1 MVTSTVSNV
10 LSGLVRKA
18 RFRPAARLSMLFIA
32 AVILLAG
39 DEPVCMAG
47 TAGPSPAK
55 FERLTETFN
64 SKVRTG
70 VIPGAVVL
78 IEQHGQPVYFKC
90 FGVRDAATK
99 APMTPDTLFALHS
112 MTKPITSV
120 AAMMLI
126 DDGKLSL
133 DDPVARYIPAFA
145 SIEVG
150 IDAIAADGKPF
161 LKLLPANRPVTIRD
175 LLRHTS
181 GITYEYI
188 GSDLITTAYTDAKL
202 FAGNFDNELFAERI
216 AGLPLSSQPGTLWR
230 YGHSTDVL
238 GRVIEVVSG
247 KSLFAFERERIF
259 APLGMTNTSYGIA
272 SDADRARMA
281 EPMPD
286 DSELRDSERARRSQM
301 QWQSGGGGLVS
312 TAADYARFSEM
323 ILHRGELNGKRYL
336 SPKSYAQM
344 TTDQIGPGSGV
355 ARDDDYFPGAAFGF
369 GFGFAVRVDTGK
381 AELPELG
388 AVGDLEWDSGS
399 GPAFVVDPEHDLV
412 AVMMAQV
419 GAKRGQVQ
427 RAFKK
432 LVYEAL
438 EK

>member
-1 MVTSTVSNV
+1 VAMSIISNL
-10 LSGLVRKA
+10 LSGLVRKI
-18 RFRPAARLSMLFIA
+18 RFALAARIPMLFIV
-32 AVILLAG
+32 AVILLVS
-39 DEPVCMAG
+39 DEAVCLAG

-55 FERLTETFN
+55 FERLTEMFN
-64 SKVRTG
+64 NEVRTG
-70 VIPGAVVL
+70 IISGAVVL

-99 APMTPDTLFALHS
+99 TQMTPDTLFALHS

-145 SIEVG
+145 SMEVG
-150 IDAIAADGKPF
+150 IDAVAADGKPF
-161 LKLLPANRPVTIRD
+161 LKRLPANRPVTIRD

-188 GSDLITTAYTDAKL
+188 GSDLIKTAYTGAKL
-202 FAGNFDNELFAERI
+202 FAGNFDNELLAERI

-247 KSLFAFERERIF
+247 KSLFEFERERIF
-259 APLGMTNTSYGIA
+259 EPLGMTNTSYGIGA
-272 SDADRARMA
+272 AADRARMA
-281 EPMPD
+281 APLPD
-286 DSELRDSERARRSQM
+286 DSELRDSERARLAHPH
-301 QWQSGGGGLVS
+301 WQSGGGGLVS

-323 ILHRGELNGKRYL
+323 ILHRGQLNGKRYL
-336 SPKSYAQM
+336 SPKSYEQM

-355 ARDDDYFPGAAFGF
+355 AHDNDYFPGAAFGF
-369 GFGFAVRVDTGK
+369 GFGFAVRLDTGK
-381 AELPELG
+381 TELPEQG
-388 AVGDLEWDSGS
+388 VAGNLEWDSGS
-399 GPAFVVDPEHDLV
+399 GPTFIVDPEHDLV
-412 AVMMAQV
+412 AVMMVQV

-427 RAFKK
+427 HAFKK

>member
-1 MVTSTVSNV
+1 MVTPIISSL
-10 LSGLVRKA
+10 LSGVIRKVR
-18 RFRPAARLSMLFIA
+18 FGPAARLPIIFIL
-32 AVILLAG
+32 AVIFLADDG
-39 DEPVCMAG
+39 LACIAG
-47 TAGPSPAK
+47 TAEPSPVRLA
-55 FERLTETFN
+55 RLTEAFDN
-64 SKVRTG
+64 EVRTG
-70 VIPGAVVL
+70 IIPGAVVL
-78 IEQHGQPVYFKC
+78 IEQHGRPVYFKC
-90 FGVRDAATK
+90 FGVRDVATK
-99 APMTPDTLFALHS
+99 TPMTPDTLFALHS

-145 SIEVG
+145 SMKVG
-150 IDAIAADGKPF
+150 IDVVTADGKPF
-161 LKLLPANRPVTIRD
+161 LKLVPANRPVTIRD

-188 GSDLITTAYTDAKL
+188 GSDLITSAYTDAKL
-202 FAGNFDNELFAERI
+202 FAGNVDNKLFAERI
-216 AGLPLSSQPGTLWR
+216 AGLPLSSQPGTVWR

-259 APLGMTNTSYGIA
+259 VPLGMTNTGYGGPT
-272 SDADRARMA
+272 DADRARMA
-281 EPMPD
+281 KPMPD
-286 DSELRDSERARRSQM
+286 DTELRASEQARLSHP

-323 ILHRGELNGKRYL
+323 ILHRGELDGKRYL
-336 SPKSYAQM
+336 SPTSYAQM

-381 AELPELG
+381 AELPEQG

-399 GPAFVVDPEHDLV
+399 GPSFVVDPGRDMI
-412 AVMMAQV
+412 AVMMVQV

-427 RAFKK
+427 HTFKK

>member
-1 MVTSTVSNV
+1 VVTSIISNSQ
-10 LSGLVRKA
+10 SGVARKVR
-18 RFRPAARLSMLFIA
+18 FGPVARLPMLFIVT
-32 AVILLAG
+32 VILLVCDG
-39 DEPVCMAG
+39 PVCMAG
-47 TAGPSPAK
+47 TAGPVPTK

-64 SKVRTG
+64 REIRTG
-70 VIPGAVVL
+70 IIPGAVVL

-90 FGVRDAATK
+90 FGVRDAATTT
-99 APMTPDTLFALHS
+99 PMTPDTLFALHS

-145 SIEVG
+145 SMEVG
-150 IDAIAADGKPF
+150 TDAIAADGKPF
-161 LKLLPANRPVTIRD
+161 LKLLPANRPITIRD

-202 FAGNFDNELFAERI
+202 FADNFDNKLFAERI

-247 KSLFAFERERIF
+247 KSLFEFERERIF
-259 APLGMTNTSYGIA
+259 APLDMTNTSYVVTT
-272 SDADRARMA
+272 DADRARMA

-286 DSELRDSERARRSQM
+286 DTELRDSERARLAHP

-336 SPKSYAQM
+336 SPKSYKQM

-355 ARDDDYFPGAAFGF
+355 ARDNDYFPGAALGF
-369 GFGFAVRVDTGK
+369 GFGFAVRLDTGK
-381 AELPELG
+381 TELPERG
-388 AVGDLEWDSGS
+388 AVGTLEWDSGS

-412 AVMMAQV
+412 AVMMVQV

-427 RAFKK
+427 HAFKK